1 MPLFRRH
8 AQEGAPAGRR
18 KSHGQSLVEFALVL
32 PVLMLILLITI
43 DFGRVFL
50 GWVELNNAARIGANF
65 AANHPDAWGTP
76 GNSTDAATY
85 KTLIGNDAA
94 AINCTLPNPV
104 PTPTFPDGSV
114 LGGRSQVDLTCQF
127 SLITP
132 FLGGVL
138 PNPVIVGASAVFPI
152 QNGTV
157 AGLSIGAGT
166 PPPLPNVPGAP
177 TGVTATAGNGQATVT
192 WSAPASNGGSPITGY
207 TVTASPGGLTCTTAG
222 ALTCTVSGL
231 TNGTPYSFTVTA
243 SNAAGTGPSSSPSA
257 SVTPI
262 GSGQPPIA
270 DFYGTPSGTNSSG
283 GGPPPTGTAIFG
295 LSGVVV
301 NFTNTSTGSGT
312 LTYSWNFGEG
322 APSTAMNPTHTYN
335 TQGTFN
341 VSLTATNSAGS
352 TTAVKTGYVVV
363 GCQVPNFAGVNTN
376 NATSTWTGAGFN
388 AANITILPSGNG
400 NAQNYQIVTQTL
412 PGGQVNPPPGVAS
425 GPGGCA
431 STITVGP

>member
-1 MPLFRRH
+1 M
-8 AQEGAPAGRR
+8 
-18 KSHGQSLVEFALVL
+18 
-32 PVLMLILLITI
+32 
-43 DFGRVFL
+43 
-50 GWVELNNAARIGANF
+50 
-65 AANHPDAWGTP
+65 
-76 GNSTDAATY
+76 
-85 KTLIGNDAA
+85 
-94 AINCTLPNPV
+94 
-104 PTPTFPDGSV
+104 
-114 LGGRSQVDLTCQF
+114 
-127 SLITP
+127 
-132 FLGGVL
+132 
-138 PNPVIVGASAVFPI
+138 
-152 QNGTV
+152 
-157 AGLSIGAGT
+157 
-166 PPPLPNVPGAP
+166 PGAP

-262 GSGQPPIA
+262 GSGQLPIA
-270 DFYGTPSGTNSSG
+270 DFYGTPSGTHSSG
-283 GGPPPTGTAIFG
+283 GGPPPNGTAIFG

-352 TTAVKTGYVVV
+352 TPAVKTGYVVI
-363 GCQVPNFAGVNTN
+363 GCQVPDFPGVSSNK
-376 NATSTWTGAGFN
+376 ATSTWTDAGFD
-388 AANITILPSGNG
+388 AANITILPSGNRNDTG
-400 NAQNYQIVTQTL
+400 NYRIVTQTL
-412 PGGQVNPPPGVAS
+412 PGGEVNPPPGVAS